1 MSSTSN
7 VFLKIIYFDEMF
19 VSDFMQV
26 IAGGELK
33 KTTEFISEV
42 NSEIEGN
49 ASMDA
54 GIGTEQSGLSKIFSF
69 LSGGKINI
77 EVGADA
83 NAMRKSERLAKN
95 ILENTLLAD
104 FIALLNQINVEPRIR
119 DVKVSKNSQ
128 ILKFDLKRTL
138 LHI

>member
-54 GIGTEQSGLSKIFSF
+54 GIGT
-69 LSGGKINI
+69 
-77 EVGADA
+77 
-83 NAMRKSERLAKN
+83 
-95 ILENTLLAD
+95 
-104 FIALLNQINVEPRIR
+104 
-119 DVKVSKNSQ
+119 
-128 ILKFDLKRTL
+128 
-138 LHI
+138 